1 MDHQPA
7 LSPASKRAGRGR
19 GLALGAVPHVLILV
33 LMVFEILKAEGTDRG
48 YAALAGLFELY
59 VVPIALIAA
68 FVLRATRFWPLSSGL
83 VISTLVGALIVVLV
97 MLIVGNGNTW
107 D

>member
-1 MDHQPA
+1 MDHRP
-7 LSPASKRAGRGR
+7 SPSSASKRAGRGL
-19 GLALGAVPHVLILV
+19 GLALGAAPHVLILA
-33 LMVFEILKAEGTDRG
+33 LMVLEILNAEGTDRG

-68 FVLRATRFWPLSSGL
+68 FVLRATRFRPLSSGL
-83 VISTLVGALIVVLV
+83 VISTLVGTLIVVLA
-97 MLIVGNGNTW
+97 MLVVGNGSTW